1 MLDEKKIC
9 LMTKLARFES
19 RTGKESLRII
29 RHHRGDYIGM
39 GLLRNFFETTLGY
52 LLVWGVIIAYNMD
65 YLLDNLHKV
74 KIFVVVVEFIVGYLI
89 FLILYSVIT
98 WIKRRRQYEQAREEG
113 ELRAEY
119 EITEEVEQYYN
130 GLEELSRRYYGA
142 GGKEKTGKTAG
153 GKRT

>member
-39 GLLRNFFETTLGY
+39 GLLRNFFESTLGY

-98 WIKRRRQYEQAREEG
+98 WIKRRRQYEQAREE
-113 ELRAEY
+113 
-119 EITEEVEQYYN
+119 VEQYYN

>member
-39 GLLRNFFETTLGY
+39 VLLRNFFETTLGY

-98 WIKRRRQYEQAREEG
+98 WIKRRRQYEQAREE
-113 ELRAEY
+113 
-119 EITEEVEQYYN
+119 VEQYYN

>member
-98 WIKRRRQYEQAREEG
+98 WIKRRRQYGQAR
-113 ELRAEY
+113 
-119 EITEEVEQYYN
+119 EEVEQYYN

>member
-89 FLILYSVIT
+89 FLILHSVIT
-98 WIKRRRQYEQAREEG
+98 WIKRRRQYEQAR
-113 ELRAEY
+113 
-119 EITEEVEQYYN
+119 EEVEQYYN

>member
-98 WIKRRRQYEQAREEG
+98 WIKGRRQYEQAR
-113 ELRAEY
+113 
-119 EITEEVEQYYN
+119 EEVEQYYN

>member
-98 WIKRRRQYEQAREEG
+98 WIKSRRQYEQAR
-113 ELRAEY
+113 
-119 EITEEVEQYYN
+119 EEVEQYYN

>member
-74 KIFVVVVEFIVGYLI
+74 KIFVVVVEFIGGYLI

-98 WIKRRRQYEQAREEG
+98 WIKRRRQYEQAR
-113 ELRAEY
+113 
-119 EITEEVEQYYN
+119 EEVEQYYN

>member
-89 FLILYSVIT
+89 FLILYSIIT
-98 WIKRRRQYEQAREEG
+98 WIRRRRQYEQAR
-113 ELRAEY
+113 
-119 EITEEVEQYYN
+119 EEVEQYYN
-130 GLEELSRRYYGA
+130 GLEELSRTYYGA

>member
-98 WIKRRRQYEQAREEG
+98 WIKRRRQYEQAREE
-113 ELRAEY
+113 
-119 EITEEVEQYYN
+119 VEQYYN

>member
-19 RTGKESLRII
+19 RTSKESLRII

-74 KIFVVVVEFIVGYLI
+74 KIFVVVVAFIVGYLI

-98 WIKRRRQYEQAREEG
+98 WIKRRRQYEQAR
-113 ELRAEY
+113 
-119 EITEEVEQYYN
+119 EEVEQYYN

>member
-98 WIKRRRQYEQAREEG
+98 WIKRRRQYEQAREE
-113 ELRAEY
+113 
-119 EITEEVEQYYN
+119 VEQYYN

-153 GKRT
+153 DKRT

>member
-98 WIKRRRQYEQAREEG
+98 WIKRRRQYEQAREE
-113 ELRAEY
+113 
-119 EITEEVEQYYN
+119 VEQYYN
-130 GLEELSRRYYGA
+130 GLEVLSRRYYGA

>member
-9 LMTKLARFES
+9 LMTKLARVER

-98 WIKRRRQYEQAREEG
+98 WIKRRRQYEQAREE
-113 ELRAEY
+113 
-119 EITEEVEQYYN
+119 VEQYYN

>member
-19 RTGKESLRII
+19 RTGKEALRII
-29 RHHRGDYIGM
+29 LHHRGDYIGM

-98 WIKRRRQYEQAREEG
+98 WIKRRRQYEQAREE
-113 ELRAEY
+113 
-119 EITEEVEQYYN
+119 VEQYYN

>member
-19 RTGKESLRII
+19 RTGKEELRII
-29 RHHRGDYIGM
+29 RHHRSDYIGM

-52 LLVWGVIIAYNMD
+52 LLVWGVIVAYNMD

-89 FLILYSVIT
+89 FLILYSIIT
-98 WIKRRRQYEQAREEG
+98 WIRRRRQYEQAREE
-113 ELRAEY
+113 
-119 EITEEVEQYYN
+119 VVQYYN
-130 GLEELSRRYYGA
+130 GLEELSRTYYGA

>member
-98 WIKRRRQYEQAREEG
+98 WIKRRRQYEQAREE
-113 ELRAEY
+113 
-119 EITEEVEQYYN
+119 VEQYYN

-142 GGKEKTGKTAG
+142 GGKEKTGKSAG

>member
-1 MLDEKKIC
+1 MLDGKKMC

-39 GLLRNFFETTLGY
+39 GLLRNFIETTLGY

-98 WIKRRRQYEQAREEG
+98 WIKRRRQYEQAREE
-113 ELRAEY
+113 
-119 EITEEVEQYYN
+119 VEQYYN

>member
-1 MLDEKKIC
+1 MAWDCCGI
-9 LMTKLARFES
+9 
-19 RTGKESLRII
+19 
-29 RHHRGDYIGM
+29 
-39 GLLRNFFETTLGY
+39 FFETTLGY

-98 WIKRRRQYEQAREEG
+98 WIKRRRQYGQAR
-113 ELRAEY
+113 
-119 EITEEVEQYYN
+119 EEVEQYYN

>member
-89 FLILYSVIT
+89 FLIVYSVIT
-98 WIKRRRQYEQAREEG
+98 WIKRRRQYEQAR
-113 ELRAEY
+113 
-119 EITEEVEQYYN
+119 EEVEQYYN

>member
-74 KIFVVVVEFIVGYLI
+74 KIFVVIVEFIVGYLI

-98 WIKRRRQYEQAREEG
+98 WIKRRRQYEQAR
-113 ELRAEY
+113 
-119 EITEEVEQYYN
+119 EEVEQYYN

>member
-89 FLILYSVIT
+89 FLILYSIIT
-98 WIKRRRQYEQAREEG
+98 WIRRRRQYEQAR
-113 ELRAEY
+113 
-119 EITEEVEQYYN
+119 EEVEQYYN

>member
-19 RTGKESLRII
+19 RSGKESLRII

-98 WIKRRRQYEQAREEG
+98 WIKRRRQYEQAREE
-113 ELRAEY
+113 
-119 EITEEVEQYYN
+119 VEQYYN